1 MHTSNEGPQNR
12 HRPKIY
18 DAFCFSIC
26 WRMRSSCSLS
36 SGVNSASKSSASNT
50 WRISTSSPPSNGA
63 RFNHSTASSIE
74 RTCHSQK
81 PAISSF
87 DSVNGP
93 SITVRVAP
101 ENFTRLPLEEACKP
115 SPASIIPAFASC
127 SLNLPISA
135 RRSLLGNTPASES
148 LLALT
153 ITITRIGISPVF
165 YWELGSQLGTAFE
178 SSLYYHV
185 ER

>member
-36 SGVNSASKSSASNT
+36 SGVNSAPKSSASNT
-50 WRISTSSPPSNGA
+50 WGISISVPPSNGA

-93 SITVRVAP
+93 SITVRVVP
-101 ENFTRLPLEEACKP
+101 ENFTRLPLELGCKP
-115 SPASIIPAFASC
+115 SPASITPAFASC
-127 SLNLPISA
+127 SLNFPISA
-135 RRSLLGNTPASES
+135 NSSFFGKIPASEFLS
-148 LLALT
+148 PYDYHDSHCYISYLILELAWLN
-153 ITITRIGISPVF
+153 S
-165 YWELGSQLGTAFE
+165 GS
-178 SSLYYHV
+178 
-185 ER
+185 